1 VFWSRNSGLNGRI
14 QADSTVKLWRR
25 HSATSIAM
33 DPEDAAVAEGADA
46 ADGGGGGWA
55 LAQSWSDHRHDCY
68 SVSFQPNGAWG
79 GAIS

>member
-1 VFWSRNSGLNGRI
+1 
-14 QADSTVKLWRR
+14 
-25 HSATSIAM
+25 M